1 MSLPTRHALL
11 PGEDDVATAEQ
22 LKALL
27 RSHASGDE
35 ERFYNVAMQVAA
47 RAARAGQS
55 NVGRDLKELIDEL
68 RAGEQGRPTPVVRP
82 RGDLA
87 GLLTAAYPKVSL
99 SDMVLSDEV
108 AQSLR
113 RLIAEQRNRDTLAH
127 RGFRPL
133 RKALFVGPPGTGKT
147 MAAAA
152 LASELSVPLFTS
164 RLEGVITK
172 FMGETASKLRLIF
185 DALEQTRGL
194 YFFDEVDAVA
204 GNRASGND
212 VGEIRRVLNSFL
224 QFLEGD
230 ESDSLIVAA
239 TNHPQLLDPAIFRR
253 FETVVHF
260 ELPGDEDIVRVI
272 KGRLSRMKTHVDWQE
287 VSTIADGLSHSEIS
301 LASDQA
307 AKDVL
312 LAGGSTVSTEA
323 LTAAL
328 VERQRR
334 H

>member
-1 MSLPTRHALL
+1 M
-11 PGEDDVATAEQ
+11 ATAEQ

-47 RAARAGQS
+47 RAARAGKS
-55 NVGRDLKELIDEL
+55 NVGRELKELIDEL
-68 RAGEQGRPTPVVRP
+68 RTAERERPTPVARP

-87 GLLTAAYPKVSL
+87 GLLTATYPRVQL
-99 SDMVLSDEV
+99 SDMVLSPEV
-108 AQSLR
+108 AGALR
-113 RLIAEQRNRDTLAH
+113 RLIDEQRSRDTLAH
-127 RGFRPL
+127 RGFLPL

-204 GNRASGND
+204 GNRSAGND

-230 ESDSLIVAA
+230 DSESLIVAA
-239 TNHPQLLDPAIFRR
+239 TNHPQLLDPAVFRR

-260 ELPGDEDIVRVI
+260 ELPTADEARRVVE
-272 KGRLSRMKTHVDWQE
+272 GRLARMDVDVDWRE
-287 VSTIADGLSHSEIS
+287 VAKATEGLSHSEIS
-301 LASDQA
+301 LATEQA
-307 AKDVL
+307 AKDAL
-312 LAGGSTVSTEA
+312 LAGGATVSTKA
-323 LTAAL
+323 LVAAL
-328 VERQRR
+328 GDRRRR